1 MNQMHRH
8 TSITAN
14 GARKLLFAGVAVA
27 ALMAF
32 SVAPATAAE
41 GDPAW
46 QPRASE
52 RLVKLPASYL
62 QKSIEADFSQSE
74 LGAALRDI
82 DTEIGFKTLTLGDLQ
97 GAIAQAEGE
106 VRTELRHQFLAEK
119 RAYLD
124 LVARKGE
131 LRRRHLETQQRLF
144 EQLLK
149 RLGRD
154 AAGLTPAR
162 IELMDRQEAAR
173 QRFQASLDAVDLKV
187 FGESAIPESRY
198 AREYAKNLA
207 AVETLM
213 RAIVE
218 HPATAEPM
226 IDGRAVTKED
236 YIRQMLADNDAALA
250 LLDQE
255 ENILGYMAKL
265 VALDATA
272 LSEQVMDAQLAESD
286 VPEASGITE
295 AVGFFVSR

>member
-1 MNQMHRH
+1 MNQTHRQSLISAR
-8 TSITAN
+8 TLLLA
-14 GARKLLFAGVAVA
+14 GAAAIAVS
-27 ALMAF
+27 AF
-32 SVAPATAAE
+32 SAAPAMAAE

-62 QKSIEADFSQSE
+62 RKSIEADFSQSD

-97 GAIAQAEGE
+97 GAVAQAEGE

-124 LVARKGE
+124 LVARKNE
-131 LRRRHLETQQRLF
+131 LRRRHLNTQQRLF
-144 EQLLK
+144 EQLLE

-154 AAGLTPAR
+154 AASFTPAR
-162 IELMDRQEAAR
+162 LELMERQEAAR
-173 QRFQASLDAVDLKV
+173 QRFQGSVDAVDMKV
-187 FGESAIPESRY
+187 FAESAVPESRY

-213 RAIVE
+213 QAVAE
-218 HPATAEPM
+218 HPANAEPM
-226 IDGRAVTKED
+226 IDGSAVTKDD

-272 LSEQVMDAQLAESD
+272 LSEQVMDARLAESD
-286 VPEASGITE
+286 VPEDVGIPD

>member
-8 TSITAN
+8 TSITA
-14 GARKLLFAGVAVA
+14 RTLLFAGVAAA
-27 ALMAF
+27 ALMVF
-32 SVAPATAAE
+32 SAVPATAAE

-62 QKSIEADFSQSE
+62 RKSIEADFSQSE

-82 DTEIGFKTLTLGDLQ
+82 DTEIGFKTLTLGDLE
-97 GAIAQAEGE
+97 GAIARAEGE

-124 LVARKGE
+124 LVAHKSE
-131 LRRRHLETQQRLF
+131 LRRTHLETQQRLF

-154 AAGLTPAR
+154 AASLTPAR
-162 IELMDRQEAAR
+162 IELMERQEAAR
-173 QRFQASLDAVDLKV
+173 QRFEGSLDAVDLKV

-198 AREYAKNLA
+198 AREYAKNLS
-207 AVETLM
+207 AVETLI
-213 RAIVE
+213 RAIAE
-218 HPATAEPM
+218 HPAKAEPL

-272 LSEQVMDAQLAESD
+272 LSEQIMDAQLAVSD

>member
-1 MNQMHRH
+1 MNQTHRQS
-8 TSITAN
+8 SITTRTLLLA
-14 GARKLLFAGVAVA
+14 GAA
-27 ALMAF
+27 AIALVAF
-32 SVAPATAAE
+32 SAAPVTAAE

-62 QKSIEADFSQSE
+62 RKSIEADFSQSE

-97 GAIAQAEGE
+97 GAITQAEGE

-119 RAYLD
+119 RSYLD
-124 LVARKGE
+124 LVARKNE
-131 LRRRHLETQQRLF
+131 LRRRHLQTQQRLF
-144 EQLLK
+144 EQLLE

-154 AAGLTPAR
+154 AASLTPAR
-162 IELMDRQEAAR
+162 LELMERQEAAR
-173 QRFQASLDAVDLKV
+173 QRFEGSVDAVDLRV
-187 FGESAIPESRY
+187 FGESAVPESRY

-213 RAIVE
+213 RAVAE
-218 HPATAEPM
+218 HPANAEPM
-226 IDGRAVTKED
+226 IDGRSVTKDD

-286 VPEASGITE
+286 VPEARGITE

>member
-1 MNQMHRH
+1 MNQTHRQS
-8 TSITAN
+8 SITTRALLLA
-14 GARKLLFAGVAVA
+14 GAAAI

-32 SVAPATAAE
+32 SAAPVTAAE

-62 QKSIEADFSQSE
+62 RKSIDADFSQSE

-97 GAIAQAEGE
+97 GAIAQADGE

-119 RAYLD
+119 RTYLD
-124 LVARKGE
+124 LVARKNE
-131 LRRRHLETQQRLF
+131 LRRTHLETQQRLF
-144 EQLLK
+144 ADLLE

-162 IELMDRQEAAR
+162 LELMERQEAAR
-173 QRFQASLDAVDLKV
+173 QRFEGSVDAVDLRV
-187 FGESAIPESRY
+187 FGESAVPESRY

-213 RAIVE
+213 RAVAE
-218 HPATAEPM
+218 HPANAEPM
-226 IDGRAVTKED
+226 IDGQAVTKDD

-272 LSEQVMDAQLAESD
+272 LSEQVMDRELAESD
-286 VPEASGITE
+286 VPEAGGITE